1 MSRSSFARCYT
12 LHLRSSLCLHCA
24 DPIFY
29 AAVPTTPVQRRF
41 PVQNCRFPAWPYVL
55 DSTESAWSILPSASA
70 PISQNSAH
78 LPVIQNVMLRS
89 PFCTSR
95 YMHVTTLA
103 RKYSIIKK
111 KLYLWSINYEPHT
124 SRRHIGGKVRGY
136 RLKNGWTQTELAAR
150 MQVVGCDLSREIIAR
165 IESGF
170 RQTSV
175 FEIDKFVEVSG
186 ITYND
191 LFAQ

>member
-1 MSRSSFARCYT
+1 MY
-12 LHLRSSLCLHCA
+12 
-24 DPIFY
+24 I
-29 AAVPTTPVQRRF
+29 
-41 PVQNCRFPAWPYVL
+41 
-55 DSTESAWSILPSASA
+55 
-70 PISQNSAH
+70 
-78 LPVIQNVMLRS
+78 
-89 PFCTSR
+89 
-95 YMHVTTLA
+95 TTLA

-111 KLYLWSINYEPHT
+111 KLYLWSINYERTTPLT
-124 SRRHIGGKVRGY
+124 RHIGGKVREY

-175 FEIDKFVEVSG
+175 FEIDKFVEVFG

-191 LFAQ
+191 LFTQ

>member
-1 MSRSSFARCYT
+1 MY
-12 LHLRSSLCLHCA
+12 
-24 DPIFY
+24 I
-29 AAVPTTPVQRRF
+29 
-41 PVQNCRFPAWPYVL
+41 
-55 DSTESAWSILPSASA
+55 
-70 PISQNSAH
+70 
-78 LPVIQNVMLRS
+78 
-89 PFCTSR
+89 
-95 YMHVTTLA
+95 TTLA

-111 KLYLWSINYEPHT
+111 KLYLWSINYETHLT
-124 SRRHIGGKVRGY
+124 RHIGGKVREY

-175 FEIDKFVEVSG
+175 FEIDKFVEVFG

>member
-1 MSRSSFARCYT
+1 MY
-12 LHLRSSLCLHCA
+12 
-24 DPIFY
+24 I
-29 AAVPTTPVQRRF
+29 
-41 PVQNCRFPAWPYVL
+41 
-55 DSTESAWSILPSASA
+55 
-70 PISQNSAH
+70 
-78 LPVIQNVMLRS
+78 
-89 PFCTSR
+89 
-95 YMHVTTLA
+95 TTLA

-111 KLYLWSINYEPHT
+111 KLYLWSINYETHHT
-124 SRRHIGGKVRGY
+124 LTRHIGGKVREY

-175 FEIDKFVEVSG
+175 FEIDKFVEVFG

>member
-1 MSRSSFARCYT
+1 MY
-12 LHLRSSLCLHCA
+12 
-24 DPIFY
+24 I
-29 AAVPTTPVQRRF
+29 
-41 PVQNCRFPAWPYVL
+41 
-55 DSTESAWSILPSASA
+55 
-70 PISQNSAH
+70 
-78 LPVIQNVMLRS
+78 
-89 PFCTSR
+89 
-95 YMHVTTLA
+95 TTLA

-111 KLYLWSINYEPHT
+111 KLYLWSINYETHHT
-124 SRRHIGGKVRGY
+124 SHPPYWRQGSRISV
-136 RLKNGWTQTELAAR
+136 KNGWTQTELAAR

-175 FEIDKFVEVSG
+175 FEIDKFVEVFG